1 MHMARA
7 RCRIAAILMC
17 GAWPA
22 YAWGPDGHHTVATIA
37 SGLIAGTHAEQQVHA
52 LLGDL
57 ALTDAAVW
65 ADCSKGV
72 STTTFKYGGAGHYP
86 ECAVFETPEG
96 EAAMEDFVRRN
107 STNCVIKPREE
118 TCHKQ
123 YHYADIAVQHM
134 AYSSTFIGA
143 RDDDIVAAVVA
154 TLRVLKG
161 SPAPAPFNIKDK
173 AEALRLLAHYAGDI
187 HQPLHVGA
195 IYLTVN
201 GSEVNPDVGTFD
213 PATATRG
220 ANSIKVLPGKSR
232 NLHATWDAI
241 PKSLTMS
248 HVGPTW
254 LAAARAVPVSTG
266 ASLTWP
272 ARWASGTIAQAN
284 AALAA
289 PTYGPLSS
297 TTWTVKLPAGYS
309 KAMSAIK
316 KEQLTLAGARLAR
329 LLQDIWP

>member
-1 MHMARA
+1 M
-7 RCRIAAILMC
+7 RIARRLWLVPIVLLCTAS
-17 GAWPA
+17 PS

-37 SGLIAGTHAEQQVHA
+37 TKLIAGSHAADQVHA
-52 LLGDL
+52 ILGNL
-57 ALTDAAVW
+57 SLIDAAVW
-65 ADCSKGV
+65 ADCAKGV
-72 STTTFKYGGAGHYP
+72 STTTFKYGGAGHYQ
-86 ECAVFETPEG
+86 ECAVFETASG

-107 STNCVIKPREE
+107 STNCVIKPGEE

-123 YHYADIAVQHM
+123 YHYSDIAIQHM
-134 AYSSTFIGA
+134 TYSTTFVGA

-154 TLRVLKG
+154 TTHVLKG
-161 SPAPAPFNIKDK
+161 DPAPAPFNIKDK

-195 IYLTVN
+195 IYLTAD
-201 GSEVNPDVGTFD
+201 GTEVNPDSGTFD

-220 ANSIKVLPGKSR
+220 GNNIKVLPSKSK

-248 HVGPTW
+248 HVGATW
-254 LAAARAVPVSTG
+254 IATAQAVPATTG

-272 ARWASGTIAQAN
+272 AQWASGTVAQAN
-284 AALAA
+284 AALSG
-289 PTYGPLSS
+289 PTYGALSS
-297 TTWTVKLPAGYS
+297 TTWTVKLPTGYS
-309 KAMSAIK
+309 KPMASIK
-316 KEQLTLAGARLAR
+316 KEQLTLAGARLAQ

>member
-1 MHMARA
+1 MRSDRLLWLLSALS
-7 RCRIAAILMC
+7 IC
-17 GAWPA
+17 GAPTC

-37 SGLIAGTHAEQQVHA
+37 TKLIAGTHAAEQVHA
-52 LLGDL
+52 ILGDL
-57 ALTDAAVW
+57 SLTDAAVW

-72 STTTFKYGGAGHYP
+72 STTTFKYGGVGHYA
-86 ECAVFETPEG
+86 ECAVFETADG

-107 STNCVIKPREE
+107 STNCVIKPGEE

-123 YHYADIAVQHM
+123 YHYSDIAIQHM

-154 TLRVLKG
+154 TTQVLKG
-161 SPAPAPFNIKDK
+161 NPAPAPFNIKDK

-195 IYLTVN
+195 VYLTAN
-201 GSEVNPDVGTFD
+201 GAEVNPDVGIYD

-220 ANSIKVLPGKSR
+220 GNNIKVLPSKSK

-241 PKSLTMS
+241 PKSQTMS
-248 HVGPTW
+248 HVGSTW
-254 LAAARAVPVSTG
+254 IAAARAITVTSG
-266 ASLTWP
+266 SSLTWP
-272 ARWASGTIAQAN
+272 AQWASGTVAQAN
-284 AALAA
+284 AALSV
-289 PTYGPLSS
+289 PTYGALSA
-297 TTWTVKLPAGYS
+297 TTWTVKLPTGYS
-309 KAMSAIK
+309 KSMASIK
-316 KEQLTLAGARLAR
+316 KEQLTLAGARLAQ